1 MNNEHK
7 DFKRISRRIHESFS
21 ANNPSRDSRVEV
33 YYSGKGFMAKK
44 ASDELGTTDKNVH
57 RKLVGVYDASINTY
71 QDGYLNDDLH
81 WADLYMLT
89 KLDKVGH

>member
-1 MNNEHK
+1 MNNIHK
-7 DFKRISRRIHESFS
+7 DFKRISTKIHQAFES
-21 ANNPSRDSRVEV
+21 NNPEKDSRIEV
-33 YYSGKGFMAKK
+33 YYSGKSFMAKK
-44 ASDELGTTDKNVH
+44 AGDELGTVDKNVY

-71 QDGYLNDDLH
+71 QDKYLNDDLH

>member
-7 DFKRISRRIHESFS
+7 DFKRISTRIHQAFE
-21 ANNPSRDSRVEV
+21 ANNPTKDSRVEL
-33 YYSGKGFMAKK
+33 YYSGKSFMAKK
-44 ASDELGTTDKNVH
+44 AGDELGTTDKNVY

-71 QDGYLNDDLH
+71 QDKYLNDDLH

>member
-1 MNNEHK
+1 
-7 DFKRISRRIHESFS
+7 
-21 ANNPSRDSRVEV
+21 
-33 YYSGKGFMAKK
+33 MAKK
-44 ASDELGTTDKNVH
+44 AGDELGTTDKNVY

-71 QDGYLNDDLH
+71 QDKYLNDDLH

>member
-1 MNNEHK
+1 MNNIHK
-7 DFKRISRRIHESFS
+7 DFKRISTKIHQAFESNS
-21 ANNPSRDSRVEV
+21 PEKDSRIEV
-33 YYSGKGFMAKK
+33 YYSGKSFMAKK
-44 ASDELGTTDKNVH
+44 AGDELGTVDKNVY

-71 QDGYLNDDLH
+71 QDKYLNDDLH